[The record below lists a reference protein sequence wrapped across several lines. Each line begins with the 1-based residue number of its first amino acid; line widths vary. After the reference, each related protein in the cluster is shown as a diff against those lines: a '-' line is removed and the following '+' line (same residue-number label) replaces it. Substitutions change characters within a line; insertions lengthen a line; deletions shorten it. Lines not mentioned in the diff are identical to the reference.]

1 MDRFQAIDKR
11 NQNIIRSVLESPP
24 PANVSHA
31 EEKARTFYQSC
42 VRERETTAPEDLLNL
57 QAVLEFAGGWQL
69 SGSENASMQLSERMF
84 RLQNQLGVSAL
95 FTWGV
100 IAENGSTH
108 IAVVPGGWTEDQLE
122 DPTTYLKLMAG
133 ISWLLAEASKCPVV
147 EYMYDGG
154 LTKGEVVNDTMEV
167 EYEYTYDVES
177 PRLAGIFDLFSS
189 MFTGASTPEVAPGD
203 YYDYD
208 FIHETNDSDF
218 LNPSL
223 GYEDDEGSTSST
235 LDMLREEDEED
246 SLENEEGSG
255 EGENPQKSSRDE
267 CMDRLKSEMD
277 LGGEA
282 MAALVAQRLDL
293 EAAMRAVQG
302 LEHRLRNLTTSGPDS
317 TDGALTPITLRKL
330 QEEHNFITWVPFLQR
345 AFQIIKHDLSED
357 TVILINQEYLAG
369 VTRLVAEYASTP
381 DTMEVLKNY
390 LTWRLVAQFY
400 PSKYRDE
407 ARRGEQC
414 LKQTEDVFGPVVT
427 AMYVRHK
434 TIEASKTLVEEVDL
448 MVDTMKEA
456 FSTTLKSLHWMTSD
470 SQTAALHKLANM
482 MDLIGYPEQVL
493 NSTWL
498 NAKYSEVEVSDDYL
512 MNIVAFQSH
521 QRKEGMKVF
530 TRPYQRGS
538 WAEMSHG
545 GSIVTVNAFYSPNSN
560 TMIVPIGML
569 QDPLYW
575 SQPKSLTFG
584 AFGIVVAHEI
594 THAFDD
600 SGINYN
606 SEGMAAQLYDEETIS
621 GFHREA
627 ACLAAQYSN
636 YSIADSTVD
645 GNLTL
650 GENLADHGGL
660 RMALAAYTQ
669 WRQDHV
675 DHRLPALPFDDMQL
689 FFIGYALPWCSRHTK
704 KHSRSQVE
712 NDEHAP
718 ERFRVLGPLSNSP
731 EFSKAFGCPVGSP
744 MNPPEKCSVW

>member
-1 MDRFQAIDKR
+1 
-11 NQNIIRSVLESPP
+11 
-24 PANVSHA
+24 
-31 EEKARTFYQSC
+31 
-42 VRERETTAPEDLLNL
+42 
-57 QAVLEFAGGWQL
+57 
-69 SGSENASMQLSERMF
+69 
-84 RLQNQLGVSAL
+84 
-95 FTWGV
+95 
-100 IAENGSTH
+100 
-108 IAVVPGGWTEDQLE
+108 
-122 DPTTYLKLMAG
+122 
-133 ISWLLAEASKCPVV
+133 
-147 EYMYDGG
+147 
-154 LTKGEVVNDTMEV
+154 
-167 EYEYTYDVES
+167 
-177 PRLAGIFDLFSS
+177 
-189 MFTGASTPEVAPGD
+189 
-203 YYDYD
+203 
-208 FIHETNDSDF
+208 
-218 LNPSL
+218 
-223 GYEDDEGSTSST
+223 
-235 LDMLREEDEED
+235 
-246 SLENEEGSG
+246 
-255 EGENPQKSSRDE
+255 
-267 CMDRLKSEMD
+267 
-277 LGGEA
+277 
-282 MAALVAQRLDL
+282 
-293 EAAMRAVQG
+293 
-302 LEHRLRNLTTSGPDS
+302 
-317 TDGALTPITLRKL
+317 
-330 QEEHNFITWVPFLQR
+330 
-345 AFQIIKHDLSED
+345 
-357 TVILINQEYLAG
+357 
-369 VTRLVAEYASTP
+369 
-381 DTMEVLKNY
+381 
-390 LTWRLVAQFY
+390 
-400 PSKYRDE
+400 
-407 ARRGEQC
+407 
-414 LKQTEDVFGPVVT
+414 
-427 AMYVRHK
+427 MYVRHK
-434 TIEASKTLVEEVDL
+434 TIEASKSLVEEVDL

-456 FSTTLKSLHWMTSD
+456 FSTTLKSLHWMTPD

-530 TRPYQRGS
+530 TRPYKRGS

-689 FFIGYALPWCSRHTK
+689 FFIGYALPWCSRHTR

-744 MNPPEKCSVW
+744 MNPSEKCSVW